1 MIRFLYISEYR
12 GIIALLLFTLAV
24 RSGFMVLQFEQLR
37 DDPDNYYRIASNIVR
52 FAAFSKDDPT
62 NVGQFTAAMNP
73 SAFRPPL
80 YPVVLSNLATGK
92 DKIIY
97 RESIAFVHLGLALAT
112 VWLTWRIGA
121 ALDLGWG
128 SYLAGLLVAC
138 DPILLN
144 YQSQVMTETLA
155 TLLASLV
162 LYSLCRAQTRG
173 GANAALAVGVAS
185 GLAILCRPT
194 FALWMIA
201 CLPLVGAATGKRY
214 QPRWAAIALLAA
226 MATLAP
232 WAIRN
237 ALQLGQPLI
246 TTTHGGY
253 TLLLGNNP
261 RFYDFLRQ
269 RRRGETWD
277 SAEFVQAW
285 QQTLAEEEVASEI
298 DEDAL
303 AYRLA
308 RAHIAAAGRDF
319 LRAALYRQQ
328 SFWRLA
334 PLRAGPTGTRS
345 AQFARLA
352 IAGWYFAVFALA
364 LVGLLWIERAG
375 WRLWLP
381 SLLLIATLAAA
392 HLFYWTDMRMRAPA
406 MPAFALLA
414 AAGAAWIDSQRSARK
429 DK

>member
-1 MIRFLYISEYR
+1 MAGLIRAA
-12 GIIALLLFTLAV
+12 ALWHGADSLAA
-24 RSGFMVLQFEQLR
+24 
-37 DDPDNYYRIASNIVR
+37 DPDSYRQYATSLLEHGNFLR
-52 FAAFSKDDPT
+52 NGA
-62 NVGQFTAAMNP
+62 P
-73 SAFRPPL
+73 SAWRPPL
-80 YPVVLSNLATGK
+80 YPLLLAAAQRI
-92 DKIIY
+92 DAQ
-97 RESIAFVHLGLALAT
+97 SIWSVAALHWLAGLAT
-112 VWLTWRIGA
+112 VALTLLTARALGLRRCALLA
-121 ALDLGWG
+121 AL
-128 SYLAGLLVAC
+128 VVTC
-138 DPILLN
+138 DPILLA
-144 YQSQVMTETLA
+144 SSTQVMTETLA
-155 TLLASLV
+155 TFLASLV

-173 GANAALAVGVAS
+173 GAIAALAVGIAG

-201 CLPLVGAATGKRY
+201 CLPLVGAAAGKRY
-214 QPRWAAIALLAA
+214 QPRWAAMALLVA

-319 LRAALYRQQ
+319 LRAAIYRQQ

-364 LVGLLWIERAG
+364 LVGLLWIERVG

-414 AAGAAWIDSQRSARK
+414 AAGAAWIDGQLSARK

>member
-1 MIRFLYISEYR
+1 LAAQPPAPPLGSLFWLALCVAGLIRAA
-12 GIIALLLFTLAV
+12 ALWHGADSLTA
-24 RSGFMVLQFEQLR
+24 
-37 DDPDNYYRIASNIVR
+37 DPDSYRQYATSLLEHGNFLR
-52 FAAFSKDDPT
+52 NGA
-62 NVGQFTAAMNP
+62 P
-73 SAFRPPL
+73 SAWRPPL
-80 YPVVLSNLATGK
+80 YPLLLAAAQRI
-92 DKIIY
+92 DSQ
-97 RESIAFVHLGLALAT
+97 SIWPVAALHWLAGLAT
-112 VWLTWRIGA
+112 VALTLLTARALGLRRFALLA
-121 ALDLGWG
+121 AL
-128 SYLAGLLVAC
+128 VVTC
-138 DPILLN
+138 DPILLA
-144 YQSQVMTETLA
+144 SSTQVMTETLA